1 MINKESTAAL
11 VFTAAANFEEV
22 PGDFVIEKTA
32 VATLIGAT
40 NAAQLMVAIN
50 ERAIELGLSL
60 NLSVEDKSEG
70 VYLVRWQERDA

>member
-1 MINKESTAAL
+1 MINKDNVAAL

-22 PGDFVIEKTA
+22 PGDFAIEKTA

-40 NAAQLMVAIN
+40 NSTQLMVAVN

-60 NLSVEDKSEG
+60 NLSVETKSEG
-70 VYLVRWQERDA
+70 VYLVRWQRRDA